1 LSNSKNLVIVESPAK
16 AKTLGRILGSKY
28 NLKASMGHIRDL
40 PKSRLGVDIEHNFEP
55 KYVVP
60 RAKAKTVKELKDAG
74 KKVGTIYLATDPDRE
89 GEAIAWH
96 LATQIQQEGVPF
108 KRVVFH
114 EITEEAVLE
123 AFKHPRSVDM
133 HLVDAQQARRVLDRL
148 VGYKLSPL
156 LWAKVRRGLSAGR
169 VQSVALRIIV
179 DREREILKFVPEEY
193 WTMEAELAD
202 TNQAKATHFRAQLV
216 SYADGTKLAI
226 NNEVKSTDLKNKLHE
241 AKWTVKLL
249 KVKKVLK
256 QPAPP
261 FITSTLQQ
269 EAWYKL
275 RFSAEQTMMLAQ
287 QLYEGL
293 AIGKEESVGLI
304 TYMRTDST
312 NVAHSAVTETR
323 EFIGEKYGADYVPQ
337 HARVFTRAVRGAQEA
352 HEAIRPTKIHRT
364 PESVK
369 SFLDNRQFKLYQL
382 IWNRMVASQMAAA
395 VYDNTT
401 VDIEAKCHTPADD
414 YLFRTSSSV
423 NKFPGFTVLYIRE
436 EGKTDEEANKNPLPP
451 LDKGDLLKLIELFS
465 EQRFTQPPS
474 RFTEASLIRML
485 EERGIG
491 RPSTYASIMLAIKG
505 REYVTKTSGIFKPT
519 ELGITVTD
527 LLTRNFA
534 DIVDIDFTAH
544 MEDDLDEIAQNKKV
558 WGDVVQEFYTPFEAD
573 LKKASADIVKV
584 ETPVELTDEKC
595 DKCGKP
601 MAIKIGRF
609 GKFLACTGYPE
620 CKTTRSYLV
629 KTGVKCPEC
638 GAELIQRFNKKRQ
651 IFYGCSAYPK
661 CTFAI
666 NTKPLPQ
673 PCPTCGGLLV
683 EYKEG
688 KSKCTKCSYRSG
700 TPDDVKEEAKPA
712 AVPGQ
717 EV

>member
-1 LSNSKNLVIVESPAK
+1 
-16 AKTLGRILGSKY
+16 
-28 NLKASMGHIRDL
+28 
-40 PKSRLGVDIEHNFEP
+40 
-55 KYVVP
+55 
-60 RAKAKTVKELKDAG
+60 
-74 KKVGTIYLATDPDRE
+74 
-89 GEAIAWH
+89 
-96 LATQIQQEGVPF
+96 
-108 KRVVFH
+108 
-114 EITEEAVLE
+114 
-123 AFKHPRSVDM
+123 
-133 HLVDAQQARRVLDRL
+133 
-148 VGYKLSPL
+148 
-156 LWAKVRRGLSAGR
+156 
-169 VQSVALRIIV
+169 
-179 DREREILKFVPEEY
+179 
-193 WTMEAELAD
+193 
-202 TNQAKATHFRAQLV
+202 
-216 SYADGTKLAI
+216 
-226 NNEVKSTDLKNKLHE
+226 
-241 AKWTVKLL
+241 
-249 KVKKVLK
+249 
-256 QPAPP
+256 
-261 FITSTLQQ
+261 
-269 EAWYKL
+269 
-275 RFSAEQTMMLAQ
+275 
-287 QLYEGL
+287 
-293 AIGKEESVGLI
+293 
-304 TYMRTDST
+304 
-312 NVAHSAVTETR
+312 
-323 EFIGEKYGADYVPQ
+323 
-337 HARVFTRAVRGAQEA
+337 RVFTRAVRGAQEA

-401 VDIEAKCHTPADD
+401 VDIEAKCHIPADD

-527 LLTRNFA
+527 LLTQNFA

-712 AVPGQ
+712 AVPAQ

>member
-40 PKSRLGVDIEHNFEP
+40 PKSRLGVDIEHDFEP

-96 LATQIQQEGVPF
+96 LATQVGQEGVPF

-114 EITEEAVLE
+114 EITEEAVQE

-156 LWAKVRRGLSAGR
+156 LWQKIRRGLSAGR

-179 DREREILKFVPEEY
+179 DREREIEKFVAEEY
-193 WTMEAELAD
+193 WTMEAELA
-202 TNQAKATHFRAQLV
+202 AKESPKAANFRAQLV
-216 SYADGTKLAI
+216 SFVDGTKLNI
-226 NNEVKSTDLKNKLHE
+226 NNQEKSESLKSKLQS
-241 AKWTVKLL
+241 AKWAVHTV
-249 KVKKVLK
+249 KVKKVLR

-269 EAWYKL
+269 EAWYKC

-293 AIGKEESVGLI
+293 PIGKEEAVGLI

-323 EFIGEKYGADYVPQ
+323 EFISEKYGADYVPP

-364 PESVK
+364 PETVK
-369 SFLDNRQFKLYQL
+369 PYLAANQFKLYQL
-382 IWNRMVASQMAAA
+382 IWNRMVASQMSAAIN
-395 VYDNTT
+395 DNTT
-401 VDIEAKCHTPADD
+401 VDIEAKCNTPKDA

-423 NKFPGFTVLYIRE
+423 NRFPGFTVLYSRE
-436 EGKTDEEANKNPLPP
+436 EGKTDEETSKKPLPP

-465 EQRFTQPPS
+465 EQKFTQPPS

-519 ELGITVTD
+519 ELGMTVTD
-527 LLTRNFA
+527 LLIQNFG

-544 MEDDLDEIAQNKKV
+544 MEDDLDEIAQDKKV
-558 WGDVVQEFYTPFEAD
+558 WIDVVKEFYTPFEAD

-620 CKTTRSYLV
+620 CKTTRSYQI

-661 CTFAI
+661 CTFAA
-666 NTKPLPQ
+666 NSKPLPQ

-688 KSKCTKCSYRSG
+688 KAKCTKCNYRSA
-700 TPDDVKEEAKPA
+700 PEEAKEEPKPV
-712 AVPGQ
+712 AVATAEG
-717 EV
+717 

>member
-1 LSNSKNLVIVESPAK
+1 MELKLSNSKNLVIVESPAK

-40 PKSRLGVDIEHNFEP
+40 PKSRLGVDIEHDFEP

-60 RAKAKTVKELKDAG
+60 RTKAKTVKELKESA

-96 LATQIQQEGVPF
+96 LATQIQQDGVPF

-114 EITEEAVLE
+114 EITEEAVLD

-156 LWAKVRRGLSAGR
+156 LWQKVRRGLSAGR

-179 DREREILKFVPEEY
+179 DREREILKFVPEEF
-193 WTMEAELAD
+193 WTMEAELA
-202 TNQAKATHFRAQLV
+202 TGSVKAAHFRAQLV
-216 SYADGTKLAI
+216 SFADGTKLNV
-226 NNEVKSTDLKNKLHE
+226 NNQQKSEDLKRKLQD
-241 AKWTVKLL
+241 AKYAVHSV
-249 KVKKVLK
+249 KVKKVLR

-275 RFSAEQTMMLAQ
+275 RYSAEQTMMLAQ

-293 AIGKEESVGLI
+293 PIGKEESVGLI

-323 EFIGEKYGADYVPQ
+323 EFIAEKYGADYVPP

-369 SFLDNRQFKLYQL
+369 PYLAANQYKLYQL

-395 VYDNTT
+395 INDSTT
-401 VDIEAKCHTPADD
+401 VDIEAKCSSKDA
-414 YLFRTSSSV
+414 YLFRISASV
-423 NKFPGFTVLYIRE
+423 NKFPGFTVLYSRE
-436 EGKTDEEANKNPLPP
+436 EGNTDEETSKKPLPA
-451 LDKGDLLKLIELFS
+451 LEKGDLLKLIELFS

-474 RFTEASLIRML
+474 RFTEASLIRTL

-519 ELGITVTD
+519 ELGMTVTD
-527 LLTRNFA
+527 LLIQNFG

-544 MEDDLDEIAQNKKV
+544 MEDDLDEIAQNKKIWV
-558 WGDVVQEFYTPFEAD
+558 DVVKEFYTPFEAD
-573 LKKASADIVKV
+573 LKKASTDIVKL

-620 CKTTRSYLV
+620 CKTTRSFQI

-638 GAELIQRFNKKRQ
+638 GKELIQRFNKKRQ
-651 IFYGCSAYPK
+651 IFYGCSGYPT
-661 CTFAI
+661 CTFAA
-666 NTKPLPQ
+666 NSKPLPQ

-688 KSKCTKCSYRSG
+688 QAKCTKCSYRSKPEE
-700 TPDDVKEEAKPA
+700 TKEPA
-712 AVPGQ
+712 AETTKG
-717 EV
+717 

>member
-1 LSNSKNLVIVESPAK
+1 LSNNSKNLVIVESPAK

-60 RAKAKTVKELKDAG
+60 RTKAKTVKELKDAG
-74 KKVGTIYLATDPDRE
+74 KHAGTIYLATDPDRE

-96 LATQIQQEGVPF
+96 LATQIQQDGVPF

-114 EITEEAVLE
+114 EITEEAVLD

-156 LWAKVRRGLSAGR
+156 LWQKVRRGLSAGR

-179 DREREILKFVPEEY
+179 DREREILKFIPEEY
-193 WTMEAELAD
+193 WVIEAELATKD
-202 TNQAKATHFRAQLV
+202 LKAAHFRAQLV
-216 SYADGTKLAI
+216 SFADGTKLNV
-226 NNEVKSTDLKNKLHE
+226 NNQQKSDDLKGKLQE
-241 AKWTVKLL
+241 AKYAVHSV
-249 KVKKVLK
+249 KVKKVLR

-293 AIGKEESVGLI
+293 PIGKEESVGLI

-312 NVAHSAVTETR
+312 NVAHSAITETR
-323 EFIGEKYGADYVPQ
+323 EFISEKYGADYLPP

-369 SFLDNRQFKLYQL
+369 SSLASNQFKLYQL
-382 IWNRMVASQMAAA
+382 IWNRMVASQMSAA

-401 VDIEAKCHTPADD
+401 IDIEAKCATPKDA
-414 YLFRTSSSV
+414 YLFRTSASV
-423 NKFPGFTVLYIRE
+423 NRFLGFTVLYNRE
-436 EGKTDEEANKNPLPP
+436 EGKTDEETSKKPLPP

-505 REYVTKTSGIFKPT
+505 REYVTKTNGIFKPT
-519 ELGITVTD
+519 ELGMTVTD
-527 LLTRNFA
+527 LLVQNFG

-544 MEDDLDEIAQNKKV
+544 MEDDLDEIAQNKKIWV
-558 WGDVVQEFYTPFEAD
+558 AVVKEFYTPFEAD
-573 LKKASADIVKV
+573 LKKASADIVKI

-620 CKTTRSYLV
+620 CKTTRSFQI

-638 GAELIQRFNKKRQ
+638 GSELIQRFNKKRQ
-651 IFYGCSAYPK
+651 IFYGCSSYPK
-661 CTFAI
+661 CTFAA
-666 NTKPLPQ
+666 NAKPLPQ
-673 PCPTCGGLLV
+673 PCPKCGGLLV

-688 KSKCTKCSYRSG
+688 QAKCTKCSYRGKADG
-700 TPDDVKEEAKPA
+700 TKEETKI
-712 AVPGQ
+712 AVGDT
-717 EV
+717 E

>member
-1 LSNSKNLVIVESPAK
+1 LSNNKKNLVIVESPAK
-16 AKTLGRILGSKY
+16 ARTLGRILGSKY

-40 PKSRLGVDIEHNFEP
+40 PKSRLGVDIEHDFEP

-60 RAKAKTVKELKDAG
+60 RTKAKTVKELKDAG

-156 LWAKVRRGLSAGR
+156 LWQKVRRGLSAGR

-179 DREREILKFVPEEY
+179 DREREIEKFTAEEY
-193 WTMEAELAD
+193 WVIEAELA
-202 TNQAKATHFRAQLV
+202 KADATKAVNFRAQLV
-216 SYADGTKLAI
+216 SFTDGTKLDI
-226 NNEVKSTDLKNKLHE
+226 NNQQKSDTLKSKLE
-241 AKWTVKLL
+241 IAKYSVDKI
-249 KVKKVLK
+249 KVKKVVR

-275 RFSAEQTMMLAQ
+275 RYSAEQTMMLAQ

-293 AIGKEESVGLI
+293 PIGKEESVGLI

-312 NVAHSAVTETR
+312 NVAHSAITETR
-323 EFIGEKYGADYVPQ
+323 EFITEKYGAEYLPP
-337 HARVFTRAVRGAQEA
+337 HARVFTKAVKGAQEA

-364 PESVK
+364 PEAVK
-369 SFLDNRQFKLYQL
+369 PYMAANQYKLYQL
-382 IWNRMVASQMAAA
+382 IWNRMVASQMSAAL
-395 VYDNTT
+395 YDNTT
-401 VDIEAKCHTPADD
+401 VDIEAKCGTSKDA

-423 NKFPGFTVLYIRE
+423 NKFLGFTVLYNRE
-436 EGKTDEEANKNPLPP
+436 EGKTEEETSRKPLPP

-474 RFTEASLIRML
+474 RFTEASLIRTL

-519 ELGITVTD
+519 ELGMLVTD
-527 LLTRNFA
+527 LLIKNFS

-544 MEDDLDEIAQNKKV
+544 MEDDLDEIAQHKKKWV
-558 WGDVVQEFYTPFEAD
+558 DVVKEFYTPFDAD
-573 LKKASADIVKV
+573 LKKATVDIVKV

-620 CKTTRSYLV
+620 CKTTHSYQV

-638 GAELIQRFNKKRQ
+638 GSELIQRFNKKRQ
-651 IFYGCSAYPK
+651 IFYGCSSYPK
-661 CTFAI
+661 CTFAA
-666 NTKPLPQ
+666 NAKPLPQ

-688 KSKCTKCSYRSG
+688 KAKCTKCSYRG
-700 TPDDVKEEAKPA
+700 KPEDKKEETTSVVGA
-712 AVPGQ
+712 AQ
-717 EV
+717 E